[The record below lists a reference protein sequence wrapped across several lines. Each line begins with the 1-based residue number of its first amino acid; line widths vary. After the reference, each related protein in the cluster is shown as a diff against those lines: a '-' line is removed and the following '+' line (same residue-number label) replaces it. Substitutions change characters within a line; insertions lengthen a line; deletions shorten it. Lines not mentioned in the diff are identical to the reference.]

1 MKNLRELKLHS
12 FVFCFTKHDL
22 LRKHRNMSYFKIVVA
37 AEACFIESVFAESLI
52 ATEGPL

>member
-22 LRKHRNMSYFKIVVA
+22 LRKHRNMSYFKMVVA